1 MQRTGIRFLILLAL
15 LFAGTGADYA
25 AESGGLAFSVRL
37 DNASGAA
44 YAFCAT
50 YGRDGRM
57 LAVSSIPIT
66 ATEQRVELPCGREE
80 TGSVRIFTLDS
91 AFRPT
96 GAARIPDWRESAD
109 TKALVAYF
117 AVAENSDVDAV
128 SSASVISADDPR
140 GYPKFV
146 ADIIAERTGGTLF
159 SIRTETKYPGVYNT
173 LADYARNEKNSGT
186 TPTITSHI
194 ENFDDYDAFFI
205 GYPVWWYTLPQAM
218 LSFFEEYDF
227 AGKTVIPFCTH
238 YGSQS
243 GGTFERIAEL
253 EPDATVKDG
262 LYLHQNSVTGA
273 ESQILSWL
281 DGLGYAQTAN
291 VSAVTM
297 GTQTQRG
304 FLNDNVY
311 HSETEGDIHYS
322 SYIPESYDG
331 SEPYALFITLPG
343 WEGLY
348 FQGAGANMVEDFGTE
363 AIRYNDK
370 MIALSAQLNDWGET
384 SARQAVALTEYFLA
398 HYNIDPGRAYL
409 HGMSGG
415 GETGSLVMGMRPEL
429 YAAYL
434 MTASQWDGDL
444 DVLAAAR
451 TPVYMAVGAEDSY
464 YGSQSLRR
472 AYETLRGLYR
482 AQGMNDAEI
491 AEILTL
497 NVKNQDYFTARGY
510 RDQHMGGMAFAHD
523 EEVMG
528 WLFSKER

>member
-1 MQRTGIRFLILLAL
+1 M
-15 LFAGTGADYA
+15 
-25 AESGGLAFSVRL
+25 
-37 DNASGAA
+37 
-44 YAFCAT
+44 
-50 YGRDGRM
+50 
-57 LAVSSIPIT
+57 
-66 ATEQRVELPCGREE
+66 
-80 TGSVRIFTLDS
+80 
-91 AFRPT
+91 
-96 GAARIPDWRESAD
+96 
-109 TKALVAYF
+109 
-117 AVAENSDVDAV
+117 
-128 SSASVISADDPR
+128 
-140 GYPKFV
+140 
-146 ADIIAERTGGTLF
+146 
-159 SIRTETKYPGVYNT
+159 
-173 LADYARNEKNSGT
+173 
-186 TPTITSHI
+186 
-194 ENFDDYDAFFI
+194 
-205 GYPVWWYTLPQAM
+205 
-218 LSFFEEYDF
+218 
-227 AGKTVIPFCTH
+227 
-238 YGSQS
+238 
-243 GGTFERIAEL
+243 

-281 DGLGYAQTAN
+281 DDLGYAQTAN
-291 VSAVTM
+291 ISAITM

-322 SYIPESYDG
+322 SYIPASYDG

-370 MIALSAQLNDWGET
+370 MIVLSAQLNDWGET

-398 HYNIDPGRAYL
+398 HYNIDPGRVYL